1 MKDDVIRVGLL
12 LGVIVLAF
20 AVGPALANASMR
32 KHQSPEPSD
41 SKK

>member
-20 AVGPALANASMR
+20 AVGPALANRSMR
-32 KHQSPEPSD
+32 KPEPEDSS